1 MCMLFSFFPL
11 LLFCLPVGSIFF
23 SFPRLK
29 CVLVDRSSNTRKNK
43 RAFALSLH
51 TSLSR
56 LTRGMKK
63 KNCLKMMQR
72 RAKTTTRRIDALMTS
87 AKAKRCMLKHRN
99 AFFACARTS
108 KKKLFFRSKKKICLC
123 RAAREKVQRC
133 LSSPP
138 PPFLTLV
145 YRVDR
150 NAALKIRA
158 ESIFVLL

>member
-1 MCMLFSFFPL
+1 MVDARSILFETLSDVMCMLFSFFPL
-11 LLFCLPVGSIFF
+11 LLLLASGEYFFFLPS
-23 SFPRLK
+23 LK

-108 KKKLFFRSKKKICLC
+108 KKKLFFRSKKKIVFVALRVKKSKVSFFSSSSLPHSCLP
-123 RAAREKVQRC
+123 RG
-133 LSSPP
+133 
-138 PPFLTLV
+138 
-145 YRVDR
+145 
-150 NAALKIRA
+150 
-158 ESIFVLL
+158 